1 MFKRNRYPELVSLV
15 SLIAEDEKNGA
26 LSRRAKDL
34 LQSGNTNGSQNNQ
47 TGTK

>member
-1 MFKRNRYPELVSLV
+1 MFKRNKYPELVPLV

-34 LQSGNTNGSQNNQ
+34 LQSGNTNSSQNNQ
-47 TGTK
+47 TGNK